1 MCLILFGINVL
12 LYYLDEKNKLVHS
25 LISLMGIGGGAVAYL
40 LIVAPHY
47 VSKSD
52 WRYSAAKLANGDENG
67 ILNKICNNFSNM
79 FQYIIRYL
87 NGMSMLY
94 KLLLLICILS
104 AWIGGI
110 IIFNSKRNSI
120 KKRIS
125 GNIMF
130 FVAPVVM
137 FVFTF
142 IPLVVLNS
150 VGVRCRLFLA
160 FGGFTFYIG
169 VMLLYV
175 GNRIPKAVFTV
186 LAVFVLAQFS
196 CMYAYG
202 NALNCQEEYEHYL
215 IYNIAHDLETVN
227 SNGEFEEISFI
238 GQAPKARQLQKMCEK
253 YPFFTEIVPVY
264 MDNDT
269 WIGGAFVYHYL
280 QYEMEIVDET
290 QENLATIQ
298 NASPVIQN
306 LRYSIY
312 TDGNKVLVY
321 FAEDSEK

>member
-1 MCLILFGINVL
+1 
-12 LYYLDEKNKLVHS
+12 
-25 LISLMGIGGGAVAYL
+25 
-40 LIVAPHY
+40 
-47 VSKSD
+47 
-52 WRYSAAKLANGDENG
+52 
-67 ILNKICNNFSNM
+67 M

-196 CMYAYG
+196 CM
-202 NALNCQEEYEHYL
+202 
-215 IYNIAHDLETVN
+215 
-227 SNGEFEEISFI
+227 
-238 GQAPKARQLQKMCEK
+238 
-253 YPFFTEIVPVY
+253 
-264 MDNDT
+264 
-269 WIGGAFVYHYL
+269 
-280 QYEMEIVDET
+280 
-290 QENLATIQ
+290 
-298 NASPVIQN
+298 
-306 LRYSIY
+306 
-312 TDGNKVLVY
+312 
-321 FAEDSEK
+321 